1 MMTAEIQS
9 IRNRFAGY
17 DMTKARKEGEII
29 IAQTKVGN
37 LFVSYDAST
46 KTYRA
51 ASAIG
56 TPVEGKANIVK
67 PFIASQYVIEASC

>member
-1 MMTAEIQS
+1 MTTEIKAALE
-9 IRNRFAGY
+9 RFAGS
-17 DMTKARKEGEII
+17 DMNKARKDGEII

-56 TPVEGKANIVK
+56 TLVEGKANIVK